1 MPGRRVT
8 CHLYFMTL
16 PTAPS
21 LGNYQIP
28 EIFNEPMRSY
38 EPGSKDRA
46 ELQKAIDEIL
56 NGAPFE
62 VPLVVDGQEI
72 KSGKKAQQLN
82 PSNHSQVVCEYYE
95 ADEALLAKAV
105 DGAVKA
111 KDTWENM
118 PWAERASVGL
128 KAADLIAHKYRY
140 KLLAATI
147 VGQGKNAW
155 QAEIDAGAEI
165 CDFLRFGVKYIYDM
179 YQIQPP
185 RNAPAVWNRTE
196 YRPLEGFVL
205 AVTPFNFTAIAGN
218 LPMVPIL
225 VGNVVVW
232 KPSPLAIYSNYLLY
246 QIFTEAGLPPG
257 VLQFVPGPA
266 EEIVG
271 AAIKHREFAG
281 LHFTGSTQVFRHL
294 WRSISN
300 NLETYR
306 GYPRIV
312 GETGGKNFHFVHKSA
327 DVDAVVNQSIRA
339 AYEYAGQK
347 CSALGRLYVPKSLW
361 ESSLKTKLVEAVR
374 SISVGPAHEF
384 PHFVGPV
391 IAKHSFD
398 KITRLINEAKQ
409 AGGEVLVGGE
419 ADESKGYYI
428 QPTIIETKDPKSVTM
443 VQEIFG
449 PVITVYAYEDDD
461 IEGVAKLVDETTEY
475 ALTGSIF
482 STDRL
487 ALLHISNLLRNASG
501 MMYYNDKCTGAV
513 VGQQPFGGGRASGTN
528 DKAGSMNIFFRFV
541 SPRTI
546 KETMIDPPTFLYPS
560 NAA

>member
-1 MPGRRVT
+1 
-8 CHLYFMTL
+8 MTDF
-16 PTAPS
+16 PTAPT
-21 LGNYQIP
+21 LGEFKLPDIQ
-28 EIFNEPMRSY
+28 NEPMRNY

-46 ELQKAIDEIL
+46 ELQKAVDEIL

-62 VPLVVDGQEI
+62 VPIVVNGKEI
-72 KSGKKAQQLN
+72 KTGKKAKQLN
-82 PSNHSQVVCEYYE
+82 PANHAQAVCEYYE
-95 ADEALLAKAV
+95 ADESIVAEAIEGSL
-105 DGAVKA
+105 KA
-111 KDTWENM
+111 KQAWENM
-118 PWAERASVGL
+118 PWSERAAIGL
-128 KAADLIAHKYRY
+128 KIADLISYKYRY
-140 KLLAATI
+140 KLLAATM

-165 CDFLRFGVKYIYDM
+165 CDFLRFGVQYVDDM
-179 YQIQPP
+179 YKIQPP
-185 RNAPAVWNRTE
+185 RNAPCVWNRSE

-232 KPSPLAIYSNYLLY
+232 KPSPMAIYSNYILY
-246 QIFTEAGLPPG
+246 QIFTEAGVPPG

-271 AAIKHREFAG
+271 AAISHREFAG

-294 WRSISN
+294 WRNISN
-300 NLETYR
+300 NLENYR

-312 GETGGKNFHFVHKSA
+312 GETGGKNFHFVHKTA
-327 DVDAVVNQSIRA
+327 NIDAVVNQSIRA
-339 AYEYAGQK
+339 GFEYAGQK

-361 ESSLKTKLVEAVR
+361 EGGLKTKLVEAAR
-374 SISVGPAHEF
+374 SISVGPPEEVR
-384 PHFVGPV
+384 HFYGPV

-398 KITRLINEAKQ
+398 KITGLIEKAK
-409 AGGEVLVGGE
+409 AEGGEVIAGGTS
-419 ADESKGYYI
+419 DDSKGYFI

-449 PVITVYAYEDDD
+449 PVITVYAYPDDE
-461 IEGVAKLVDETTEY
+461 IEATCKLVDETTQY

-482 STDRL
+482 SSDRQ
-487 ALLHISNLLRNASG
+487 ALIHISNLLRNASG

-513 VGQQPFGGGRASGTN
+513 VGQQPFGGARASGTN
-528 DKAGSMNIFFRFV
+528 DKAGSMNIFLRFV
-541 SPRTI
+541 SVRTI
-546 KETMIDPPTFLYPS
+546 KESMIDPSTFLYPS
-560 NAA
+560 NEE